1 MTISDQQLP
10 NPIKKIRSE
19 LGYTQREFADIA
31 DVTEQVVLKTEQGL
45 YPNLPPSM
53 SHTAKHLS
61 NLSVGILEAMY
72 LDWINQELLKVKL
85 PEPNSAAEPWRS
97 TDTFPGWRMEVCRLN
112 KVANSVNGLAKLLKL
127 NPYVL
132 QKWEGGILKAVPVQ
146 LIERIAFI
154 RGAFREGE

>member
-1 MTISDQQLP
+1 MADTIGAQQIE
-10 NPIKKIRSE
+10 NPIRKIRTD

-61 NLSVGILEAMY
+61 NLSVGLLEAAY

-85 PEPNSAAEPWRS
+85 PPETDTRWRS
-97 TDTFPGWRMEVCRLN
+97 QQDFPAWRMEVCRAN
-112 KVANSVNGLAKLLKL
+112 KVANSVNGLSKLLKL

-132 QKWEGGILKAVPVQ
+132 QKWEGGILKAVPIQ
-146 LIERIAFI
+146 LIERLAFI
-154 RGAFREGE
+154 RGAFDE